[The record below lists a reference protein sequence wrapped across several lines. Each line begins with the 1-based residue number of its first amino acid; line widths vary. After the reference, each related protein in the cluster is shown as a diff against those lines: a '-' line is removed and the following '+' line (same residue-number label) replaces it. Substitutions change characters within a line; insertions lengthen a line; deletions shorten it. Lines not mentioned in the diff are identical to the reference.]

1 MNFYKTSFMS
11 GLSSV
16 INMITGLI
24 ITKMSAKI
32 IGPVGTA
39 YIGKFGNISGLILI
53 IATASIA
60 TGIVKYVSEYKDN
73 PQKLKEV
80 IQSAFSIIGI
90 GSLTCC
96 LFVLISAN
104 YLNHAAF
111 NDQDFKIVFILY
123 GCFLII
129 ISLQVLITGILNGLG
144 EINKLTYV
152 NIAASLLN
160 LITTLFLITKFNV
173 IGALLSNSLFG
184 FFSAIVG
191 MIALGKL
198 NFLNKEYFKFHL
210 NLEFAKQLI
219 KYGVFSA
226 ITSFS
231 WMWSMIIIREMVEH
245 NLSITDAGLWQAMFS
260 LSDRYLAV
268 ITGSM
273 VVYFIPK
280 LSAITEIGEL
290 VREIRKA
297 FKRILPIMIL
307 IAGGIWICRDLII
320 SILLAETFRPMRV
333 LFGFQMMGDVFRV
346 SALIL
351 SYIIASKAMFRS
363 GLKADLSFH
372 ALLIIC
378 TYICLN
384 QFGLVGCSYAYAIA
398 CFLYFCIYLIIFKDL
413 IVLIKKSVLPKPWKQ
428 NVRLKG

>member
-1 MNFYKTSFMS
+1 MS

-280 LSAITEIGEL
+280 LSAITETGEL

>member
-1 MNFYKTSFMS
+1 MS

-129 ISLQVLITGILNGLG
+129 ISLQVLVTGILNGLG

-184 FFSAIVG
+184 LFSAIVG

-280 LSAITEIGEL
+280 LSAITETGEL

>member
-1 MNFYKTSFMS
+1 MS

-104 YLNHAAF
+104 YLNNAAF

-280 LSAITEIGEL
+280 LSAITETGEL

>member
-1 MNFYKTSFMS
+1 MS